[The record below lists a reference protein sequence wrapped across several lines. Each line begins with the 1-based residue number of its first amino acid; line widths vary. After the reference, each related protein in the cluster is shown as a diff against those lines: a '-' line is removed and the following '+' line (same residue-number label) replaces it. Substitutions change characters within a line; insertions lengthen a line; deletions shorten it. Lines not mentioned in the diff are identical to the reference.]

1 MRNGLYFGLY
11 RLDNR
16 FAVDRYFCGKDWH
29 YVDFAKIAEFY
40 RDIDA
45 KDPELH
51 WDFGDTLG
59 FFDLAESDVRDEDVE
74 HGDPAQSRRIIG
86 SGPMCCLSCLNGL
99 IYIIL
104 ILTGFGRHLQE
115 TMAAIRS
122 RAFTTGM
129 TTPCLSMTTATS
141 TLSPSCAII
150 ERKKASSAMY
160 GGCFFALKALS
171 KFLP

>member
-11 RLDNR
+11 RLDDR
-16 FAVDRYFCGKDWH
+16 FVVDRYFGGKDWH

-74 HGDPAQSRRIIG
+74 HGDPAAIPENYREWAKVWLELLNWSELHHPDFDGIWETLTGDNGRYQVEGIHDWDDDALLVYDHGDIRII
-86 SGPMCCLSCLNGL
+86 
-99 IYIIL
+99 
-104 ILTGFGRHLQE
+104 
-115 TMAAIRS
+115 
-122 RAFTTGM
+122 
-129 TTPCLSMTTATS
+129 
-141 TLSPSCAII
+141 
-150 ERKKASSAMY
+150 
-160 GGCFFALKALS
+160 S
-171 KFLP
+171 KLEEAK